1 MRVRSLVLPILA
13 AAVVAVVALALG
25 NQVGPSSAPSSAST
39 PAPAASVSSGA
50 GAVQI
55 SNYDFKPKALT
66 VKVGTRLTWTNH
78 DSTAHTA
85 TADQGTFDTGTL
97 NQGQSKTID
106 FSRPGTYTYHCVF
119 HAFMTATIKVVG

>member
-1 MRVRSLVLPILA
+1 VRIRSLVLPVLA

-25 NQVGPSSAPSSAST
+25 DQGGGSAST
-39 PAPAASVSSGA
+39 PAPAPRATVSGGS

-55 SNYDFKPKALT
+55 TNYAFQPASLT

-78 DSTAHTA
+78 DATAHTA

-106 FSRPGTYTYHCVF
+106 FKRPGTYAYHCIF